1 MEPPMTLA
9 LKRAKVYLKVGAIV
23 AVVLV
28 GLLVFWMNGGRTAA
42 VWFFREYSQIPVLWL
57 ILITGTSSI
66 LGWWGVRKVIGVVRD
81 LRELRRARE
90 SERQLSEQRRLADQ
104 LAEREKRIDEK
115 VRRSL
120 TEDAPSKEVQ
130 S

>member
-1 MEPPMTLA
+1 MTLA

-28 GLLVFWMNGGRTAA
+28 GLLVFWMNRGRTAD

>member
-1 MEPPMTLA
+1 MTLA

-23 AVVLV
+23 AVVVV
-28 GLLVFWMNGGRTAA
+28 GLLVFWMNRGRTAD

>member
-1 MEPPMTLA
+1 MTLA

-23 AVVLV
+23 AVVVV
-28 GLLVFWMNGGRTAA
+28 GLLVFWMNRGRTAD

-120 TEDAPSKEVQ
+120 TEDTSSKEVQ